1 MYAYKF
7 LSVSSRMEERII
19 RENEDKKTE
28 SIGFK
33 EPEWMVILNRAIKKN
48 PNLFKEEIVLEY

>member
-1 MYAYKF
+1 
-7 LSVSSRMEERII
+7 MEERII